1 MTQIGRRFAAIAAVL
16 FTVAACGG
24 SATPA
29 AQTDVGITS
38 NSILLGN
45 TIALSGAAAA
55 YGTIANASNAY
66 FTYVNNTQGGV
77 NGRKI
82 TYKILDDVYNPAN
95 TVPWTKQLVEQDQV
109 FAMFGGLGTQA
120 QTSVRD
126 YLNTKKVPQL
136 FVATGATPFMA
147 AFASHPYT
155 IGWQPPY
162 QGEAH
167 IYAKDVVAKHS
178 GAKIGVLYQNDDYG
192 QDYLKGLTDGLGSNA
207 SMIVD
212 KQSYDV
218 TAASVASQL
227 STLKGKGADTLFL
240 FTTPSF
246 TIKAL
251 VTVTALHWEPTIYL
265 NSVSNPQVYMGI
277 AAKAGAA
284 LKNVT
289 SVGYLK
295 DPTDPQWA
303 NDAGMKLYKQVI
315 ANCTTC
321 NVNDGF
327 NIYGAAVAW
336 TMVDVL
342 KQAGS
347 TLTPPHVMS
356 IAGTQLNE
364 SNNPFLLP
372 GVVVK
377 TTSSD
382 HFPITQEQVI
392 TWNGKGWTLQG
403 SIIDERGTLK
413 YKFLS
418 GARRDYLPRYH
429 SIVVVTRL
437 KPYWLHVYLLTYT
450 PILLLA
456 DSRTTA
462 LWQQWLLGLLTF
474 AALYLAALKAPKE
487 QRLQIWICVIVA
499 TAFEIF
505 GSLTWGLYVYRFHNV
520 PLYVPPGHGAVY
532 LFGLLAVTTPVVLKH
547 GKRVS
552 CVIVDG
558 GHT

>member
-1 MTQIGRRFAAIAAVL
+1 MARTGSRIAAIAAFLVTL
-16 FTVAACGG
+16 AACGG
-24 SATPA
+24 STPPA
-29 AQTDVGITS
+29 AQSDVGITS

-66 FTYVNNTQGGV
+66 FTYINNQGGV

-95 TVPWTKQLVEQDQV
+95 TVPLTKQLVEQDQV

-136 FVATGATPFMA
+136 FVATGATTFMA
-147 AFASHPYT
+147 DFSSHPYT

-162 QGEAH
+162 QGEAR
-167 IYAKDVVAKHS
+167 IYAKDVLAKHAS
-178 GAKIGVLYQNDDYG
+178 AKIGVLYQNDDYG
-192 QDYLKGLTDGLGSNA
+192 QDYLKGLTDGLGTNA

-277 AAKAGAA
+277 AAKNGAA

-303 NDAGMKLYKQVI
+303 NDAGMKLYKEVI

-327 NIYGAAVAW
+327 NIYGAAVAY

-342 KQAGS
+342 KKAG
-347 TLTPPHVMS
+347 TNMTRKNVMD
-356 IAGTQLNE
+356 IAGNQLNE
-364 SNNPFLLP
+364 TNNPFLLP

-392 TWNGKGWTLQG
+392 TWSGTGWTLQG
-403 SIIDERGTLK
+403 SLLDERGTIK
-413 YKFLS
+413 
-418 GARRDYLPRYH
+418 
-429 SIVVVTRL
+429 
-437 KPYWLHVYLLTYT
+437 
-450 PILLLA
+450 
-456 DSRTTA
+456 
-462 LWQQWLLGLLTF
+462 
-474 AALYLAALKAPKE
+474 
-487 QRLQIWICVIVA
+487 
-499 TAFEIF
+499 
-505 GSLTWGLYVYRFHNV
+505 
-520 PLYVPPGHGAVY
+520 
-532 LFGLLAVTTPVVLKH
+532 
-547 GKRVS
+547 
-552 CVIVDG
+552 
-558 GHT
+558 

>member
-24 SATPA
+24 SAAPT

-66 FTYVNNTQGGV
+66 FTYINNTQGGV

-95 TVPWTKQLVEQDQV
+95 TVPLTKQLVEQDQV

-136 FVATGATPFMA
+136 FVATGATTFMSD
-147 AFASHPYT
+147 FSSHPYT

-162 QGEAH
+162 QGEAR
-167 IYAKDVVAKHS
+167 IYAKDVVTNHS

-240 FTTPSF
+240 FTTPAF
-246 TIKAL
+246 TIRSLA
-251 VTVTALHWEPTIYL
+251 TVTALHWEPTIYL

-277 AAKAGAA
+277 AKKNGAA

-303 NDAGMKLYKQVI
+303 SDAGMKLYKEVI
-315 ANCTTC
+315 ANCSTC

-327 NIYGAAVAW
+327 NIYGVAVAY
-336 TMVDVL
+336 TMVDIL
-342 KQAGS
+342 KKAG
-347 TLTPPHVMS
+347 TNMTRKNVMD
-356 IAGTQLNE
+356 IAGNQLNE
-364 SNNPFLLP
+364 TNPFLLP

-392 TWNGKGWTLQG
+392 TWNGTGWTLKG
-403 SIIDERGTLK
+403 SLIDERGTIK
-413 YKFLS
+413 
-418 GARRDYLPRYH
+418 
-429 SIVVVTRL
+429 
-437 KPYWLHVYLLTYT
+437 
-450 PILLLA
+450 
-456 DSRTTA
+456 
-462 LWQQWLLGLLTF
+462 
-474 AALYLAALKAPKE
+474 
-487 QRLQIWICVIVA
+487 
-499 TAFEIF
+499 
-505 GSLTWGLYVYRFHNV
+505 
-520 PLYVPPGHGAVY
+520 
-532 LFGLLAVTTPVVLKH
+532 
-547 GKRVS
+547 
-552 CVIVDG
+552 
-558 GHT
+558 